1 MNSGSIT
8 ADQGSQGRWTQP
20 ARALHPGF
28 ERAGMAIVV
37 IWIFCASVQITEPSP
52 YEFVFL
58 LALGYWVM
66 VGVRFSR
73 VLIVPVILLILYN
86 LGGFFSLIPY
96 FHEAD
101 PVMFMIQSAYLAV
114 TTLLFMCIFGTN
126 TEHRV
131 ELALKAYTASCLFA
145 ASLGI
150 LGYFDI
156 GGTRAAF
163 ATYGRASGPFQD
175 PNVYGSFIIVGA
187 LYLMHNVLLGRARS
201 AILSLAGALIILVGV
216 LLSGSRGSWGAT
228 ILGTMM
234 MVGFTFITS
243 RSGLFRR
250 RILVIGFVTIG
261 IAVSAI
267 LVALSFQE
275 VRDLFELRASV
286 TQDYDEGP
294 TGRFGQQMRS
304 IPMLIEMPNGMGPLR
319 FRLFNEY
326 DPHSSYINAFA
337 SYGWLGGFSFLLLVG
352 SSIYVGFR
360 LCLRASPVQRQAQIA
375 FPALLMFFLQGFQID
390 IDHWRHVYILLGIV
404 WALEAA
410 RLASAHAPFPYAA
423 RREEVAVTSR

>member
-1 MNSGSIT
+1 MHPGNIA
-8 ADQGSQGRWTQP
+8 ADHAGP
-20 ARALHPGF
+20 AAWPRRTLHPGF
-28 ERAGMAIVV
+28 ERAGLAIIA
-37 IWIFCASVQITEPSP
+37 IWIFCASVQFTEPSP
-52 YEFVFL
+52 YEFIFL
-58 LALGYWVM
+58 VALGYWAM
-66 VGVRFSR
+66 IGLQFSR
-73 VLIVPVILLILYN
+73 ALIVPVILLILYN
-86 LGGFFSLIPY
+86 LGGFLSLIPY
-96 FHEAD
+96 FHEPD

-114 TTLLFMCIFGTN
+114 TALLFMCVFGTN

-131 ELALKAYTASCLFA
+131 EVALKAYTASCLFA

-150 LGYFDI
+150 IGYFDI
-156 GGTRAAF
+156 GGTRSAF

-187 LYLMHNVLLGRARS
+187 LFLMHNVLLGRARS
-201 AILSLAGALIILVGV
+201 MILSLAGALVILVGV

-228 ILGTMM
+228 ILATAL
-234 MVGFTFITS
+234 MVGFTFLAS
-243 RSGLFRR
+243 RSAVFRR

-261 IAVSAI
+261 IAISAI

-352 SSIYVGFR
+352 STVYVGFR
-360 LCLRASPVQRQAQIA
+360 LCLRASPVQRQAQVA

-404 WALEAA
+404 WALETA
-410 RLASAHAPFPYAA
+410 RIASTIRMSYAA
-423 RREEVAVTSR
+423 RREELATTSR

>member
-1 MNSGSIT
+1 MHAGSMTTADADPSGS
-8 ADQGSQGRWTQP
+8 GRV
-20 ARALHPGF
+20 RSLHPGF
-28 ERAGMAIVV
+28 ERAGLAIIAV
-37 IWIFCASVQITEPSP
+37 WIFCASVQFTEPSP

-58 LALGYWVM
+58 LALGYWAI
-66 VGVRFSR
+66 VGIRFSR
-73 VLIVPVILLILYN
+73 ALIVPVILLILYN

-96 FHEAD
+96 FNEPD

-114 TTLLFMCIFGTN
+114 TALLFMCVFGTN

-150 LGYFDI
+150 IGYFDF

-175 PNVYGSFIIVGA
+175 PNVYGSFIILGA

-201 AILSLAGALIILVGV
+201 MILSLAGALVILVGV

-228 ILGTMM
+228 ILSTIM
-234 MVGFTFITS
+234 MVGFTFMAS
-243 RSGLFRR
+243 HSAAFRR
-250 RILVIGFVTIG
+250 RVIIIGFTTIG
-261 IAVSAI
+261 IAIVAI
-267 LVALSFQE
+267 LFALSFQE
-275 VRDLFELRASV
+275 VRDLFELRAAV

-352 SSIYVGFR
+352 SSIYVGIR
-360 LCLRASPVQRQAQIA
+360 LCVKTSPVRRQAQVA

-410 RLASAHAPFPYAA
+410 RLASVHAPASYAA
-423 RREEVAVTSR
+423 RSAAPARTSA